1 MKLKYF
7 IILTTSSLL
16 MEGLNIDLVAQGL
29 VVGAGSVVTSS
40 NNIQIVVKDGGITN
54 NGSYSSGT
62 GTIVL
67 TGTQAQ
73 NLGGSSTTTYHNL
86 TNSNTAGITV
96 NGNTQIKN
104 VLLASAGSFN
114 ANGKLTLLSTATQ
127 TALIDG
133 SGTGSVTGNVS
144 MQRYLA
150 SGFGYKYISAPFV
163 AATVKTL
170 NTHVPLTDTFP
181 AMYTFNENLLTAGW
195 EVYTDTNNVL
205 TPFKG
210 FAANFGS
217 SANAKV
223 FDIYGVVNNGTVTLS
238 PLYNNNR
245 TYTQGYQL
253 IGNPYPSPINWDAAS
268 GWTKTN
274 IDNAIYYFNNGVSN
288 RYTGTYSS
296 YINGVSS
303 DGIASNI
310 IPAMQGFFVH
320 VSNGSYPVTG
330 SLQITNAAR
339 TTHTNAVYHRQNR
352 ETANIEMIRLTAS
365 LGNEKTNDPVVVYI
379 DAAANEQVNYQLDA
393 LKLMNTNVV
402 VPSLYAIA
410 ATDKKLSIKAL
421 PIIDSNVFI
430 PLGIKVEQ
438 QGWVN
443 FKLTDATISTALY
456 VYFIDKQSQSVT
468 DIRNAAYGATLNAG
482 INNTRFA
489 LFISK
494 KRVTDYHQIF
504 AADNNATV
512 ADVYSHQK
520 NITVNTILNNGEKAT
535 IVLYDVAGKVV
546 LTKEIRQSGRTSF
559 YAPVTVGVYV
569 ATIYSNNKS
578 VVSKKLFITD

>member
-1 MKLKYF
+1 MKHTL
-7 IILTTSSLL
+7 IILLT
-16 MEGLNIDLVAQGL
+16 LNILLITNHANAQGFKI
-29 VVGAGSVVTSS
+29 GAGSCVVSG
-40 NNIQIVVKDGGITN
+40 NNTIVVINEGAISN
-54 NGSYSSGT
+54 NGSFDAASGT
-62 GTIVL
+62 VLLKGT
-67 TGTQAQ
+67 TAQ
-73 NLGGSSTTTYHNL
+73 NIAGTSTTVFNNL
-86 TNSNTAGITV
+86 INTNINTITA
-96 NGNTQIKN
+96 NAPIHIKSI
-104 VLLASAGSFN
+104 LLLSAGELN
-114 ANGKLTLLSTATQ
+114 ANGKLTLLSSSTQ

-133 SGTGSVTGNVS
+133 SGAGSVTGNVT

-150 SGFGYKYISAPFV
+150 NGFGYKYISAPFV

-170 NTHVPLTDTFP
+170 NNHVPLTDTFP

-205 TPFKG
+205 TPVKG

-268 GWTKTN
+268 GCTKTN

-320 VSNGSYPVTG
+320 VSNGSFPVTG

-339 TTHTNAVYHRQNR
+339 TTHTNVVYHRQNR

-410 ATDKKLSIKAL
+410 STDKKLSIKAL
-421 PIIDSNVFI
+421 PKIDSNIFI

-438 QGWVN
+438 QGFVN

-494 KRVTDYHQIF
+494 KRVTDYYQIF
-504 AADNNATV
+504 ATDNNATV

-535 IVLYDVAGKVV
+535 MVLYDVAGKVV

-559 YAPVTVGVYV
+559 YAPITVGVYI
-569 ATIYSNNKS
+569 ATIYSNNKT